1 MLNVPTSMHPTRAII
16 SAETDYTRRPFS
28 MKLQLLALLLSATS
42 LLGQQPQ
49 QPRPPATPL
58 ITHNPYF
65 SIWSNTDILTD
76 SNTVHWTGKPQPIA
90 GLVRIDGH
98 PFRFLGRDPRGIP
111 AMQQTA
117 RTVTP
122 THTRYTFTGGGVELE
137 LTFFTPT
144 ILSDLDLLSRP
155 VTYLS
160 FTVKS
165 IDGATHNDVSVL
177 LDVSPILAVNA
188 PGEAVTYSRNQT
200 ETQTVLSVGS
210 RDQRVLNRSGDD
222 LRIDWGYF
230 HLSVPNDEESTS
242 AIVRETSV
250 SPNGT
255 FATTGALPKADDM
268 DASPVVGRGDAHL
281 ATDLPF
287 HTVAAQPVTRHVLVS
302 YTEGYAIQYL
312 GRNLRPYW
320 QRNNQTVASMLDAAE
335 RELPA
340 LEARGAD
347 LDTTLTAD
355 LTRTAGKNY
364 ADLCILAYRQ
374 AWAAHGFV
382 ADLDGQPL
390 VFGKENFSNG
400 SIGTVDVLY
409 PAAPLF
415 LFFNPVLLEAELRP
429 LMEYTALPNRW
440 RFPFAPHDLGTY
452 PLANGQTYGGGE
464 LTEEN
469 QMPVEETGNM
479 LLMIDAVARAP
490 INGRPNTRLAEQ
502 FWPKLTQWAEFLKAH
517 GLDPENQLTTDD
529 FAGHVTHNANLA
541 LKAIDALEAY
551 ADLARLLHKDAIA
564 RDYSKTA
571 HTYAIKWIDLDREG
585 DHFKLAY
592 DSPNTWSQKYNLVWD
607 QILGYNLFPNSVRE
621 SEIAFYK
628 TKINKYG
635 LPLDSR
641 KDYTKL
647 DWSIWTATLA
657 SNPADFN
664 AIMDPIALWI
674 NETPTRVPLTDW
686 YDTKTGIQSGFQARS
701 VVGGVFIKAL
711 ADKQLT
717 DKWRGKALSPA
728 PASAQS
734 PNPQAPNAQSRK

>member
-1 MLNVPTSMHPTRAII
+1 MMKRAL
-16 SAETDYTRRPFS
+16 SSLT
-28 MKLQLLALLLSATS
+28 LLLTAS
-42 LLGQQPQ
+42 LAAQQQ
-49 QPRPPATPL
+49 FRPPSTPL

-65 SIWSNTDILTD
+65 SIWSNTDDLTA
-76 SNTVHWTGKPQPIA
+76 SNTVHWTGKQQPIT

-98 PFRFLGRDPRGIP
+98 PFRFMGGSPGEVP
-111 AMQQTA
+111 VMQQTS

-122 THTRYTFTGGGVELE
+122 THTRYDFTGGGIALD

-144 ILSDLDLLSRP
+144 MLSDLDVLSRP
-155 VTYLS
+155 VTYIS

-165 IDGATHNDVSVL
+165 TDGAAHKDVSVL
-177 LDVSPILAVNA
+177 VDVAPVIAVNA

-210 RDQRVLNRSGDD
+210 REQRVLNRAGDD

-230 HLSVPNDEESTS
+230 HLSVPKDEESAS

-250 SPNGT
+250 APDGA
-255 FATTGALPKADDM
+255 FATTGMLPKADDM
-268 DASPVVGRGDAHL
+268 DASPIVGHGDAHL
-281 ATDLPF
+281 ATELFF
-287 HTVAAQPVTRHVLVS
+287 HDVDAQAATRHVLVS
-302 YTEGYAIQYL
+302 YTEGFAIQYL
-312 GRNLRPYW
+312 ERNLRPWW
-320 QRNNQTVASMLDAAE
+320 QRNGQTVAAMLDAAE
-335 RELPA
+335 REMPA
-340 LEARGAD
+340 LEARGNE
-347 LDTTLTAD
+347 LDSTLTAD
-355 LTRTAGKNY
+355 LTRTAGANY
-364 ADLCILAYRQ
+364 ANLCILAYRQ

-382 ADLDGQPL
+382 ADLDGKPL

-409 PAAPLF
+409 PASPFF

-464 LTEEN
+464 KTEED

-479 LLMIDAVARAP
+479 LLMIDAVARAEG
-490 INGRPNTRLAEQ
+490 NAALAEEY
-502 FWPKLTQWAEFLKAH
+502 WPKLTQWAEFLKAH
-517 GLDPENQLTTDD
+517 GLDPEKQLTTDD

-551 ADLARLLHKDAIA
+551 ADLARLLHKDAAA
-564 RDYSKTA
+564 REYSKSA
-571 HTYAIKWIDLDREG
+571 HAYALKWIDLDKEG

-607 QILGYNLFPNSVRE
+607 RILGYNLFPASVRE
-621 SEIAFYK
+621 SELAYYK
-628 TKINKYG
+628 TKLNKYG

-641 KDYTKL
+641 ADYTKL
-647 DWSIWTATLA
+647 DWSLWTATLA
-657 SNPADFN
+657 ADPADFN
-664 AIMDPIALWI
+664 AIMDATALWI

-686 YDTKTGIQSGFQARS
+686 YDTKDGKQIGFQARS
-701 VVGGVFIKAL
+701 VVGGVYIKAL

-717 DKWRGKALSPA
+717 EKWRAKAL
-728 PASAQS
+728 AS
-734 PNPQAPNAQSRK
+734 R

>member
-1 MLNVPTSMHPTRAII
+1 MLHHLRAVLLPL
-16 SAETDYTRRPFS
+16 ALCATALP
-28 MKLQLLALLLSATS
+28 LLAQTASQT
-42 LLGQQPQ
+42 
-49 QPRPPATPL
+49 PPAVRYPSTPL

-65 SIWSNTDILTD
+65 SVWSDTDDLTA
-76 SNTVHWTGKPQPIA
+76 SNTVHWTGKPQPLA
-90 GLVRIDGH
+90 GLLRIDGKTM
-98 PFRFLGRDPRGIP
+98 RFMGQSPRELP
-111 AMQQTA
+111 AMQQIA
-117 RTVTP
+117 HLVTP
-122 THTRYTFTGGGVELE
+122 THTRYSFTGSGVQLD

-144 ILSDLDLLSRP
+144 ILSDLDILSRP
-155 VTYLS
+155 VTYVS

-165 IDGATHNDVSVL
+165 VDGATHNDVSVL
-177 LDVSPILAVNA
+177 FDVGPVIAVNA
-188 PGEAVTYSRNQT
+188 PGEAVTYARNQT

-230 HLSVPNDEESTS
+230 HLSVPKDEESVS
-242 AIVRETSV
+242 AIVRNTSV
-250 SPNGT
+250 SPDGT
-255 FATTGALPKADDM
+255 FATTGLLPKADDM

-281 ATDLPF
+281 ATELLF
-287 HTVAAQPVTRHVLVS
+287 HTVAAQPATRHVLVS
-302 YTEGYAIQYL
+302 YTEGFAIQYL
-312 GRNLRPYW
+312 ERNLRPYW
-320 QRNNQTVASMLDAAE
+320 QRNGQSVAAMLDAAE
-335 RELPA
+335 REMPA
-340 LEARGAD
+340 LEARGTD

-355 LTRTAGKNY
+355 LTRTAGANY
-364 ADLCILAYRQ
+364 ANLCILAYRQ

-382 ADLDGQPL
+382 ADVDGKPL
-390 VFGKENFSNG
+390 VFGKENSSNG

-409 PAAPLF
+409 PASPLF
-415 LFFNPVLLEAELRP
+415 LFFNPALLEAELRP

-464 LTEEN
+464 RTEDD
-469 QMPVEETGNM
+469 QMPVEESGNM
-479 LLMIDAVARAP
+479 ILMLDAVARANV
-490 INGRPNTRLAEQ
+490 NGKPNTALAEQ
-502 FWPKLTQWAEFLKAH
+502 YWPKITQWAEFLRAH
-517 GLDPENQLTTDD
+517 GLDPANQLTTDD

-551 ADLARLLHKDAIA
+551 ADLAKLLGKNDVA

-571 HTYAIKWIDLDREG
+571 HDFAAKWITMDKEG
-585 DHFKLAY
+585 DHYKLAY
-592 DSPNTWSQKYNLVWD
+592 DSPDTWSQKYNLVWD
-607 QILGYNLFPNSVRE
+607 QLLGYNLFPKSLRD

-674 NETPTRVPLTDW
+674 NETPSRVPLSDW
-686 YDTKTGIQSGFQARS
+686 YDTKTGKQEPFQARS

-711 ADKQLT
+711 ADQQLT
-717 DKWRGKALSPA
+717 NKWRAQAA
-728 PASAQS
+728 P
-734 PNPQAPNAQSRK
+734 KK

>member
-1 MLNVPTSMHPTRAII
+1 MLQRLLSLLP
-16 SAETDYTRRPFS
+16 
-28 MKLQLLALLLSATS
+28 LALALPLAAQTV
-42 LLGQQPQ
+42 
-49 QPRPPATPL
+49 RPPATPL

-65 SIWSNTDILTD
+65 SIWSDTDDLTA

-90 GLVRIDGH
+90 GLLRVDGK
-98 PFRFLGRDPRGIP
+98 PMRFMGRDPRGIP

-117 RTVTP
+117 HTVTP
-122 THTRYTFTGGGVELE
+122 THTRYSFTGGGVQLD

-155 VTYLS
+155 VTYIS
-160 FTVKS
+160 FTVKAT
-165 IDGATHNDVSVL
+165 DGQSHNDVSVL
-177 LDVSPILAVNA
+177 LDVNPLIAVNGA
-188 PGEAVTYSRNQT
+188 GESVTFSRNTT

-210 RDQRVLNRSGDD
+210 RDQRILNRSGDD

-230 HLSVPNDEESTS
+230 HLSVPKDEDSAS
-242 AIVRETSV
+242 AIAQDAA
-250 SPNGT
+250 GA
-255 FATTGALPKADDM
+255 FATTGQLAKTDDM
-268 DASPVVGRGDAHL
+268 EQPQVVGRDDAHL
-281 ATDLPF
+281 ATQLLF
-287 HTVAAQPVTRHVLVS
+287 HAVSAQPVTRHVLVS

-312 GRNLRPYW
+312 QRNLKPYW
-320 QRNNQTVASMLDAAE
+320 QRNGQTVESMLDQAE

-340 LEARGAD
+340 LEKRGAE

-355 LTRTAGKNY
+355 LVHVAGQNY
-364 ADLCILAYRQ
+364 ANLCILAYRQ

-415 LFFNPVLLEAELRP
+415 LFFNPTLLEAELRP

-464 LTEEN
+464 RTEEN

-479 LLMIDAVARAP
+479 LILVDAVARLQ
-490 INGRPNTRLAEQ
+490 NNTSMAAQ
-502 FWPKLTQWAEFLKAH
+502 YWPKLTQWADFLKDH

-571 HTYAIKWIDLDREG
+571 HAYAAKWVEMDKEG
-585 DHFKLAY
+585 DHYKLAY
-592 DSPNTWSQKYNLVWD
+592 NSPNTWSQKYNLVWD
-607 QILGYNLFPNSVRE
+607 QVLGYNLFPTSVRD
-621 SEIAFYK
+621 SEIAFYI
-628 TKINKYG
+628 TKLNKYG

-647 DWSIWTATLA
+647 DWSIWTATLT

-686 YDTKTGIQSGFQARS
+686 YDTITGKQSGFQARS
-701 VVGGVFIKAL
+701 VVGGVFMKAL
-711 ADKQLT
+711 ADKAIAE
-717 DKWRGKALSPA
+717 KWRKQ
-728 PASAQS
+728 AQ
-734 PNPQAPNAQSRK
+734 R

>member
-1 MLNVPTSMHPTRAII
+1 MLQ
-16 SAETDYTRRPFS
+16 TRRVA
-28 MKLQLLALLLSATS
+28 ALLPLTLSAALFAPFAAAQAS
-42 LLGQQPQ
+42 A
-49 QPRPPATPL
+49 PPVRYPSTPL

-65 SIWSNTDILTD
+65 SIWSDTDNLTD
-76 SNTVHWTGKPQPIA
+76 SNTVHWTGKAQPIT
-90 GLVRIDGH
+90 GLLRVDGKTM
-98 PFRFLGRDPRGIP
+98 RFMGSRPDEIP

-117 RTVTP
+117 HLVTP
-122 THTRYTFTGGGVELE
+122 THTRYSFTGSGVELD

-144 ILSDLDLLSRP
+144 LLSDLDVLSRP

-160 FTVKS
+160 YTLKS
-165 IDGATHNDVSVL
+165 IDGKSHADASVL
-177 LDVSPILAVNA
+177 TDVAPVIAVNA
-188 PGEAVTYSRNQT
+188 PGEAVTYARNHT

-210 RDQRVLNRSGDD
+210 REQRVLNRAGDD

-230 HLSVPNDEESTS
+230 HLSVPKNEESES

-250 SPNGT
+250 ATDGT
-255 FATTGALPKADDM
+255 FATTGHLPKADSM
-268 DASPVVGRGDAHL
+268 DAAAIVGHGDAHI
-281 ATDLPF
+281 ATALLF
-287 HTVAAQPVTRHVLVS
+287 GTVTAQPVTHHLLAS
-302 YTEGYAIQYL
+302 YTEGFAIQYL
-312 GRNLRPYW
+312 ERNLRPYW
-320 QRNNQTVASMLDAAE
+320 QRNGETTEAMLDQAE
-335 RELPA
+335 REMPA
-340 LEARGAD
+340 LDARATRF
-347 LDTTLTAD
+347 DTDLTAD
-355 LTRTAGKNY
+355 LTRTAGANY
-364 ADLCILAYRQ
+364 ANLCILAYRQ

-390 VFGKENFSNG
+390 VFGKENSSNG

-409 PAAPLF
+409 PASPLF
-415 LFFNPVLLEAELRP
+415 LFFNPALLEAELRP

-464 LTEEN
+464 RTEDD
-469 QMPVEETGNM
+469 QMPVEESGNM
-479 LLMIDAVARAP
+479 ILMLDAVARAGVSAGG
-490 INGRPNTRLAEQ
+490 NGTAKPNLALAEQ
-502 FWPKLTQWAEFLKAH
+502 YWPKITQWAEFLKAH

-541 LKAIDALEAY
+541 LKAIDALAAY
-551 ADLARLLHKDAIA
+551 ADLAKLQGKNDVA

-571 HTYAIKWIDLDREG
+571 HDYAARWITMDKEG
-585 DHFKLAY
+585 DHYKLAY

-607 QILGYNLFPNSVRE
+607 QLLGYNLFPKSLRD
-621 SEIAFYK
+621 SELAFYK

-647 DWSIWTATLA
+647 DWSLWTATLA
-657 SNPADFN
+657 SDPGDFN

-674 NETPTRVPLTDW
+674 NETPSRVPLSDW
-686 YDTKTGIQSGFQARS
+686 YDTKTGKQEPFQARS

-717 DKWRGKALSPA
+717 EKWRAEAAGK
-728 PASAQS
+728 
-734 PNPQAPNAQSRK
+734 

>member
-1 MLNVPTSMHPTRAII
+1 M
-16 SAETDYTRRPFS
+16 
-28 MKLQLLALLLSATS
+28 MKCALSFLTFLVATS
-42 LLGQQPQ
+42 LVAQQQVRYPS
-49 QPRPPATPL
+49 TPL

-65 SIWSNTDILTD
+65 SIWSDTDDLTA
-76 SNTVHWTGKPQPIA
+76 SNTVHWTGKQQPIT

-98 PFRFLGRDPRGIP
+98 PLRFMGGSPREIP
-111 AMQQTA
+111 VMQQTS

-122 THTRYTFTGGGVELE
+122 THTRYTFNGGGIELD

-144 ILSDLDLLSRP
+144 ILSDLDVLSRP
-155 VTYLS
+155 VTYIS
-160 FTVKS
+160 FRVKS
-165 IDGATHNDVSVL
+165 IDGVPHKDVSVL
-177 LDVSPILAVNA
+177 IDVAPVIAVNA

-210 RDQRVLNRSGDD
+210 REQRVLNRVGDD

-230 HLSVPNDEESTS
+230 HLSVPKNEESAS

-250 SPNGT
+250 SPDGA
-255 FATTGALPKADDM
+255 FATTGMLPKADDM
-268 DASPVVGRGDAHL
+268 DASPIVGHGDAHI
-281 ATDLPF
+281 ATELFF
-287 HTVAAQPVTRHVLVS
+287 HDVDGQAATRHVLVS

-312 GRNLRPYW
+312 ERNLRPWW
-320 QRNNQTVASMLDAAE
+320 QRNGQTVAAMLDAAE

-340 LEARGAD
+340 LEARGNE

-355 LTRTAGKNY
+355 LTRTAGANY
-364 ADLCILAYRQ
+364 ATLCILAYRQ

-382 ADLDGQPL
+382 ADLDGKPL

-409 PAAPLF
+409 PASPFF

-464 LTEEN
+464 KTEDD

-479 LLMIDAVARAP
+479 LLMIDALARAEGNP
-490 INGRPNTRLAEQ
+490 KLAEEY
-502 FWPKLTQWAEFLKAH
+502 WPKLTQWAEFLKTH
-517 GLDPENQLTTDD
+517 GLDPEKQLTTDD

-551 ADLARLLHKDAIA
+551 ADLARLLHKDAEA
-564 RDYSKTA
+564 REYSKTA
-571 HTYAIKWIDLDREG
+571 HAYARKWIDLDKEG

-592 DSPNTWSQKYNLVWD
+592 DSSNTWSQKYNLVWD
-607 QILGYNLFPNSVRE
+607 KILGYNLFPASVRE
-621 SEIAFYK
+621 SELAFYK
-628 TKINKYG
+628 TKLNKYG

-641 KDYTKL
+641 ADYTKL

-657 SNPADFN
+657 ANPADFN
-664 AIMDPIALWI
+664 AIMDATALWI

-686 YDTKTGIQSGFQARS
+686 YDTKNGKQIGFQARS
-701 VVGGVFIKAL
+701 VVGGVYIKAL
-711 ADKQLT
+711 DDKQLT
-717 DKWRGKALSPA
+717 EKWRAKAAVSG
-728 PASAQS
+728 Q
-734 PNPQAPNAQSRK
+734 

>member
-1 MLNVPTSMHPTRAII
+1 MLQHLRA
-16 SAETDYTRRPFS
+16 A
-28 MKLQLLALLLSATS
+28 LLLLALCTLLPLAAQTP
-42 LLGQQPQ
+42 QPVRY
-49 QPRPPATPL
+49 PSTPL

-65 SIWSNTDILTD
+65 SIWSDTDDLTA

-90 GLVRIDGH
+90 GLLRVDGKTM
-98 PFRFLGRDPRGIP
+98 RFMGSSPRDLP
-111 AMQQTA
+111 AMQQIA
-117 RTVTP
+117 HTVTP
-122 THTRYTFTGGGVELE
+122 THTRYSFTGGGVQLD

-144 ILSDLDLLSRP
+144 ILSDLDILSRP

-160 FTVKS
+160 YTLKS
-165 IDGATHNDVSVL
+165 IDGASHKEASVL
-177 LDVSPILAVNA
+177 TDVGPVIAVNA
-188 PGEAVTYSRNQT
+188 PGEAVTYARNET

-230 HLSVPNDEESTS
+230 HLSVPKDEESVS
-242 AIVRETSV
+242 AIVRNTSV
-250 SPNGT
+250 AADGAFS
-255 FATTGALPKADDM
+255 TTGLLPKADDM

-281 ATDLPF
+281 ATELLF
-287 HTVAAQPVTRHVLVS
+287 HTVADQAVTRHVLVS

-312 GRNLRPYW
+312 ERNLKPWW
-320 QRNNQTVASMLDAAE
+320 QRNGQTVSAMLDAAE
-335 RELPA
+335 REMPA
-340 LEARGAD
+340 LEARGTE

-355 LTRTAGKNY
+355 LTKTAGANY
-364 ADLCILAYRQ
+364 ANLCILAYRQ

-382 ADLDGQPL
+382 ADLDGKPL
-390 VFGKENFSNG
+390 VFGKENSSNG

-415 LFFNPVLLEAELRP
+415 LFFNPALLEAELRP

-464 LTEEN
+464 KTEDD
-469 QMPVEETGNM
+469 QMPVEESGNM
-479 LLMIDAVARAP
+479 LIMLDAVARAP
-490 INGRPNTRLAEQ
+490 LNGRPNTALAEQ
-502 FWPKLTQWAEFLKAH
+502 YWPKITQWAEFLRAH

-551 ADLARLLHKDAIA
+551 ADLAKLQGKNDVA

-571 HTYAIKWIDLDREG
+571 HDYAAKWITMDKEG
-585 DHFKLAY
+585 DHYKLAY
-592 DSPNTWSQKYNLVWD
+592 DSPNTWSQKYNLIWD
-607 QILGYNLFPNSVRE
+607 QILGYNLFPKSLRD

-628 TKINKYG
+628 TKLNKYG

-674 NETPTRVPLTDW
+674 NETPSRVPLTDW
-686 YDTKTGIQSGFQARS
+686 YDTKTGKQEPFQARS

-717 DKWRGKALSPA
+717 DKWR
-728 PASAQS
+728 AQ
-734 PNPQAPNAQSRK
+734 AGIKK